1 MLQDARSMSPAPET
15 IGSEDSTQEDGA
27 STTELGCLVSEGP
40 TPETRAVPRHRCS
53 CREAVGVTLPAIL
66 ATLLFLPFIV
76 GSAVGAHGLLGARGS
91 GPMCLLAL
99 VWASVASLYPAWAW
113 MTGKRAL
120 ASLLLLGA
128 LLCCFVLLSLPA
140 LLALHSSKHL
150 ADEVDRLFPAS
161 VKAARDNPFGFG
173 SWLIGP
179 LAAEVG
185 SCKLRPLHVSIPFKS
200 ISPPPHCSSQPFV
213 RRCGS
218 AGPLFLD
225 VYLPELRGGAPG
237 ELSRPLLFFVH
248 GGWWWSGDRTWHHA
262 CFFEY
267 FLNRGFVLVSVGY
280 RLTRDGYVGTDL
292 VEDVVDGFMYVIE
305 HAEELGIDKRRVIL
319 QGESAGG
326 HLAVLASLLV
336 PSGLVRGVVDLW
348 GIQELRQGYSSHVRD
363 NWPEAYT
370 LFCGGN
376 PVAKP
381 GCFHNMSTTTH
392 VAEQSPPMLLLH
404 GTADTV
410 VSFDQSVALAGALHN
425 FQVPNLLVP
434 APQQVHGCWGVPS
447 GICIQWLLL
456 LGVPVAGTNFFAAVE
471 VRFRAFL
478 CMDICRHPFE
488 NEVQQK
494 QQLLCSA
501 MQWSDDDHKEVPPF
515 WLLTKPPPP
524 SEDEKLQASAAPS
537 AAQLYQQRELQK
549 VDAFVETDTCILPL
563 APKAQLGSAIHDRHR
578 VLQVSLGR
586 EHLGTDVH
594 GILLSDAGI
603 AFTWGDNRFG
613 QLGREPV
620 IKEENG
626 RPFPVKGLVGYE
638 VTQVSAG
645 MHHCLALV
653 APGLVWS
660 WGRNKSGQLG
670 VGDYRD
676 RINPEKVCHPPV
688 TDNPDES
695 GFQLGANKDGQII
708 SVSAGTDSSVAAA
721 LNSNIW
727 QWGQISDGFQ
737 DQVVT
742 SDKSKKSSI
751 AVVKNRPFR
760 VFQKDE
766 FRSQMRAGRV
776 SISSTGCKVLHQDTY
791 TDKVRVET
799 LVQGLQS
806 MQESINKERLDIA
819 ALDAQQVKQKD
830 GEAQAGGAT
839 ENELDTLQDTIGELE
854 HDIMVHERDIDALT
868 KSLESCDLRQT
879 HNRKQLQQLQ
889 QQGTSLHDRQDQVSL
904 QISMAPKAG
913 AERRKLEE
921 QLAEV
926 EEFVQANKNTRMTLL
941 DQRAE
946 TDKEKQSI
954 AAQLADLRRQK
965 DRAERRLGI
974 VRDLSKSTQATSSG
988 ASDLLIK
995 VLHQQCTEVEEYFEN
1010 RKDTSKEDNDFLAAM
1025 KILEMDKA
1033 FLDRV
1038 ENKMKEKMKEMI
1050 DGNMRNGD
1058 RLRSDRAQMVRNPS
1072 FTTASKIADRDV

>member
-1 MLQDARSMSPAPET
+1 
-15 IGSEDSTQEDGA
+15 
-27 STTELGCLVSEGP
+27 
-40 TPETRAVPRHRCS
+40 
-53 CREAVGVTLPAIL
+53 
-66 ATLLFLPFIV
+66 
-76 GSAVGAHGLLGARGS
+76 
-91 GPMCLLAL
+91 
-99 VWASVASLYPAWAW
+99 
-113 MTGKRAL
+113 
-120 ASLLLLGA
+120 
-128 LLCCFVLLSLPA
+128 
-140 LLALHSSKHL
+140 
-150 ADEVDRLFPAS
+150 
-161 VKAARDNPFGFG
+161 
-173 SWLIGP
+173 
-179 LAAEVG
+179 
-185 SCKLRPLHVSIPFKS
+185 
-200 ISPPPHCSSQPFV
+200 
-213 RRCGS
+213 
-218 AGPLFLD
+218 
-225 VYLPELRGGAPG
+225 
-237 ELSRPLLFFVH
+237 
-248 GGWWWSGDRTWHHA
+248 
-262 CFFEY
+262 
-267 FLNRGFVLVSVGY
+267 
-280 RLTRDGYVGTDL
+280 
-292 VEDVVDGFMYVIE
+292 
-305 HAEELGIDKRRVIL
+305 
-319 QGESAGG
+319 
-326 HLAVLASLLV
+326 
-336 PSGLVRGVVDLW
+336 
-348 GIQELRQGYSSHVRD
+348 
-363 NWPEAYT
+363 
-370 LFCGGN
+370 
-376 PVAKP
+376 
-381 GCFHNMSTTTH
+381 
-392 VAEQSPPMLLLH
+392 
-404 GTADTV
+404 
-410 VSFDQSVALAGALHN
+410 
-425 FQVPNLLVP
+425 
-434 APQQVHGCWGVPS
+434 
-447 GICIQWLLL
+447 
-456 LGVPVAGTNFFAAVE
+456 
-471 VRFRAFL
+471 
-478 CMDICRHPFE
+478 
-488 NEVQQK
+488 
-494 QQLLCSA
+494 
-501 MQWSDDDHKEVPPF
+501 MQRSDDDHKEVPPF
-515 WLLTKPPPP
+515 WLLTKPPPL

-537 AAQLYQQRELQK
+537 AAQLFQQRELGK

-586 EHLGTDVH
+586 EHGL
-594 GILLSDAGI
+594 LLSDAGI

-620 IKEENG
+620 VKEENG
-626 RPFPVKGLVGYE
+626 RPYPVKGLVGHE

-645 MHHCLALV
+645 MHHSLALV

-676 RINPEKVCHPPV
+676 RIHPVKVCHPPV
-688 TDNPDES
+688 TDNPEES

-737 DQVVT
+737 DQLVT

-799 LVQGLQS
+799 LVQGLKS

-819 ALDAQQVKQKD
+819 SLDAQQVKQKD
-830 GEAQAGGAT
+830 GEAQAGSAT

-1058 RLRSDRAQMVRNPS
+1058 RLRSDRAQMVFLMLSDLIHLRKSWCEILQDHWAKDGLDLSCFFQGSKKPS
-1072 FTTASKIADRDV
+1072 SEMPVLAEDDQEVSASVLATPMMPSLLPFGASPDDAMVDRR

>member
-1 MLQDARSMSPAPET
+1 MPIGPPA
-15 IGSEDSTQEDGA
+15 G
-27 STTELGCLVSEGP
+27 TTLVSFLAGP
-40 TPETRAVPRHRCS
+40 P
-53 CREAVGVTLPAIL
+53 
-66 ATLLFLPFIV
+66 
-76 GSAVGAHGLLGARGS
+76 
-91 GPMCLLAL
+91 
-99 VWASVASLYPAWAW
+99 
-113 MTGKRAL
+113 
-120 ASLLLLGA
+120 
-128 LLCCFVLLSLPA
+128 
-140 LLALHSSKHL
+140 
-150 ADEVDRLFPAS
+150 EVDRLFPAS
-161 VKAARDNPFGFG
+161 VKAARDTPFSFG

-200 ISPPPHCSSQPFV
+200 ISPPPHCSLQPFV

-292 VEDVVDGFMYVIE
+292 VEDVVDGLMYVIE
-305 HAEELGIDKRRVIL
+305 HAEELGVDKRRVIL

-425 FQVPNLLVP
+425 FHVPNLLVL

-447 GICIQWLLL
+447 GICIQWLLF
-456 LGVPVAGTNFFAAVE
+456 VSERFFAWTFAGTPSKTAKAYPNYDAGMHNAAGSW
-471 VRFRAFL
+471 RGGGGA
-478 CMDICRHPFE
+478 
-488 NEVQQK
+488 K

-501 MQWSDDDHKEVPPF
+501 MQRSDDDHKEVPPF

-537 AAQLYQQRELQK
+537 AAQLYQQRELGK

-586 EHLGTDVH
+586 EH

-676 RINPEKVCHPPV
+676 RINPVKVCHPPV
-688 TDNPDES
+688 TDNPDEL

-799 LVQGLQS
+799 LVQGLKS

-965 DRAERRLGI
+965 DRSERRLGI

-1058 RLRSDRAQMVRNPS
+1058 RLRSDRAQMVFLMLSDLIHLRKSWCEILQDHWAKDGLDLSCFFQGSKKPS
-1072 FTTASKIADRDV
+1072 SEMPVLAEDDQFLSLISHLPAGRVGIYACNAYDAEPPAIRRISR

>member
-1 MLQDARSMSPAPET
+1 MLQDARSISPAPET

-27 STTELGCLVSEGP
+27 STTELGCLVSDEV
-40 TPETRAVPRHRCS
+40 TPEPRAAPRPRCS
-53 CREAVGVTLPAIL
+53 CREAAVTLPAIL
-66 ATLLFLPFIV
+66 ATLLFLPFII

-99 VWASVASLYPAWAW
+99 VWASVASLYLAWAW

-140 LLALHSSKHL
+140 LLALHSSQHL
-150 ADEVDRLFPAS
+150 ADEVDRLFPAN
-161 VKAARDNPFGFG
+161 VETARDNAFSFG

-200 ISPPPHCSSQPFV
+200 ISSPPDCSQQPFV

-225 VYLPELRGGAPG
+225 VYLPELRGAPG

-267 FLNRGFVLVSVGY
+267 FLNRGFVLVSAGY

-292 VEDVVDGFMYVIE
+292 VEDVVDGLMYVIE
-305 HAEELGIDKRRVIL
+305 HAEQLGVDKRRVIV

-348 GIQELRQGYSSHVRD
+348 GVQELRQGYSSHVRD
-363 NWPEAYT
+363 NWPEAYS

-376 PVAKP
+376 PVTKP
-381 GCFHNMSTTTH
+381 GHLAEIGSWVHAQFLGSERRGCFHNMSTTSH

-410 VSFDQSVALAGALHN
+410 VSFDQSVALADALQN
-425 FQVPNLLVP
+425 FHVPNLLVP

-447 GICIQWLLL
+447 GICIQYLLF
-456 LGVPVAGTNFFAAVE
+456 VSERFFAWTFAGTPSETAEAY
-471 VRFRAFL
+471 
-478 CMDICRHPFE
+478 P
-488 NEVQQK
+488 
-494 QQLLCSA
+494 
-501 MQWSDDDHKEVPPF
+501 DDMIDEVPPF
-515 WLLTKPPPP
+515 WLLTKPPPL

-537 AAQLYQQRELQK
+537 AAQLFQQRELGK

-586 EHLGTDVH
+586 EHLGTKVH
-594 GILLSDAGI
+594 GLLLSDAGI

-620 IKEENG
+620 VKEENG
-626 RPFPVKGLVGYE
+626 RPYPVKGLVGHE

-645 MHHCLALV
+645 MHHSLALV
-653 APGLVWS
+653 APGLA
-660 WGRNKSGQLG
+660 R
-670 VGDYRD
+670 
-676 RINPEKVCHPPV
+676 
-688 TDNPDES
+688 
-695 GFQLGANKDGQII
+695 LGANKDGQII
-708 SVSAGTDSSVAAA
+708 SAGTDSSVAAA

-737 DQVVT
+737 DQLVT

-751 AVVKNRPFR
+751 AVVKNRLTCPMVKGMTFEPFR

-776 SISSTGCKVLHQDTY
+776 SISSTGCKDTY

-799 LVQGLQS
+799 LVQGLKS

-819 ALDAQQVKQKD
+819 SLDAQQVKQKD
-830 GEAQAGGAT
+830 GEAQAGSAT

-868 KSLESCDLRQT
+868 KSLESCDLR
-879 HNRKQLQQLQ
+879 
-889 QQGTSLHDRQDQVSL
+889 QVSL

-974 VRDLSKSTQATSSG
+974 AKGRVRDLSKSTQATSSG

-1058 RLRSDRAQMVRNPS
+1058 RLRSDRAQMARHPS
-1072 FTTASKIADRDV
+1072 VGGLLDVV